1 MTKRF
6 RVLITTI
13 FTLGFLF
20 SLLPTQTVQAAES
33 NFSVA
38 SKAAISVDA
47 ETGKIFYEQD
57 AETPM
62 GIASVTKIIGLYIVE
77 EQIKEGKMTWEDPVT
92 ISQST
97 ADLSVAPDLSNVAL
111 NAGEDYS
118 VKELFH
124 ASLIAS
130 GNAAIVA
137 LGEKIAGSEP
147 EFVDMMKAQ
156 VEEWGIT
163 DATLVN
169 ASGLNNAY
177 LGDNLYP
184 GSAADAENLMS
195 AKDVAIVARHLIQD
209 FPDVLEVS
217 STPTEVFA
225 EGTTSAV
232 EMVNWN
238 WMLPGFLNEKEGV
251 NGLKT
256 GTTDLAGACFVGTMT
271 KDNQRIITVVL
282 NATNHAED
290 PSARFVET
298 SKLMDYTFDNW
309 KQEEISTSGSQ
320 IPDLKTLTVKDGK
333 ELSVKVSLADP
344 VTLWVR
350 NDMDKTKLTITPEL
364 NKAAKDKEL
373 TAPVQKGAEV
383 GKATVALAE
392 DDLGYLDNTSI
403 PTSAIHTNTK
413 VEKANFFVITGR
425 TIKEFFQGLF

>member
-20 SLLPTQTVQAAES
+20 ALIPTQSVQAAET
-33 NFSVA
+33 NFNVA

-77 EQIKEGKMTWEDPVT
+77 EQIKEGTLSWEDPVT
-92 ISQST
+92 ISQDT

-169 ASGLNNAY
+169 ASGLNNVY
-177 LGDNLYP
+177 LGDNIYP

-225 EGTTSAV
+225 EGTTSEV

-238 WMLPGFLNEKEGV
+238 WMLPGFLNAKEGV
-251 NGLKT
+251 DGLKT

-282 NATNHAED
+282 NATNHEED

-309 KQEEISTSGSQ
+309 KQEEVVAGDSQ
-320 IPDLKTLTVKDGK
+320 IPDLKTLAVKDGK
-333 ELSVKVSLADP
+333 ELTTKVSLTDP

-364 NKAAKDKEL
+364 NKDAKDKEL
-373 TAPVQKGAEV
+373 TAPVKKDTEI
-383 GKATVALAE
+383 GKATVALTE
-392 DDLGYLDNTSI
+392 DELGYLDSASI
-403 PTSAIHTNTK
+403 PTSAIHTDAS

-425 TIKEFFQGLF
+425 NIKEFFQGLF